1 MKKLTKPV
9 LIRKFLHL
17 MTMVIPISYIFID
30 RFPMVLFLAFLGVL
44 AVIIDFLRL
53 EVKPIGRFFLRYF
66 GSIMWEREKHA
77 LTGATTYALAAFLS
91 VYFFDKWI
99 AIAVLLF
106 LAFGDTAAHIIGVRW
121 GITYFDSEK
130 TIEGSAACLIICLG
144 ISLLLPEPDII
155 VLIVGAVIASAV
167 ELFPLGVDDNIT
179 LPLISGVAMEILIK
193 QLGGL

>member
-1 MKKLTKPV
+1 MKKLTRGI

-17 MTMVIPISYIFID
+17 MTMVIPLSYIFID
-30 RFPMVLFLAFLGVL
+30 RFPMVLFLAFLGVS

-53 EVKPIGRFFLRYF
+53 VVKPIGRFFNRLL
-66 GSIMWEREKHA
+66 GQILWEREKHT
-77 LTGATTYALAAFLS
+77 LTGATTYAVSAFLS

-106 LAFGDTAAHIIGVRW
+106 LSLGDTAAHIIGVRW

-130 TIEGSAACLIICLG
+130 TIEGSAACFIICLG
-144 ISLLLPEPDII
+144 ISMLLPEPDI
-155 VLIVGAVIASAV
+155 LILVIGAFVASTV
-167 ELFPLGVDDNIT
+167 ELFPLGVDDNLT
-179 LPLISGVAMEILIK
+179 LPLISGVAMEILTK